1 MPRESDEARRRL
13 QARVGH
19 EFSDP
24 LLLEQALTHRSVGS
38 YNNER
43 LEFIGDAV
51 LNFVVAEAL
60 FRSSPTAKEGALTRG
75 RAQLVRR
82 ESLAEVARELNLGA
96 ALRLGPGELKSGGRG
111 RDSILADGLEAL
123 VGALLLDAGLETCRR
138 WVLELFAQRLTENPH
153 VAVEKDAKTRL
164 QELLQ
169 ADGLPLPVY
178 TVVKVVGAAHEQRFT
193 VACQIEALE
202 HASQGT
208 GVSRQ
213 KAEQAAACTTL
224 ESLASKVG

>member
-1 MPRESDEARRRL
+1 MPGESDEARRRL

-24 LLLEQALTHRSVGS
+24 GLLEQALTHRSVGS
-38 YNNER
+38 HNNER
-43 LEFIGDAV
+43 LEFLGDAV

-60 FRSSPTAKEGALTRG
+60 FRSNPTAREGSLTRG

-82 ESLAEVARELNLGA
+82 ESLAEVARELDLGA

-123 VGALLLDAGLETCRR
+123 VGALLLDAGQETCHR
-138 WVLELFAQRLTENPH
+138 WVLQLFARRLTENPH
-153 VAVEKDAKTRL
+153 AAVEKDAKTRL

-169 ADGLPLPVY
+169 GDGLPLPVY
-178 TVVKVVGAAHEQRFT
+178 TVIDVVGAAHEQRFT

-213 KAEQAAACTTL
+213 KAEQTAACAAL